1 MANNYRLIVVL
12 NPSMGEEGLASLTES
27 IKSKIE
33 SNGTIETVDVLGNQ
47 KMAYEIKNERNGYY
61 VQINF
66 TADSEFPKEIERVLK
81 ITEGVLR
88 FIVVRVGE

>member
-12 NPSMGEEGLASLTES
+12 NPSVGEEGLASLTES

-33 SNGTIETVDVLGNQ
+33 SNGTIEAVDVLGNQ
-47 KMAYEIKNERNGYY
+47 KMAYEINNERNGYY

-81 ITEGVLR
+81 ITDGVLR